1 MCCDSGHSLR
11 ACRLAGLLAHVFG
24 LHVHSTS
31 HAKPGSDGRVFLCGG
46 ERCVYVSSWAGK
58 HSQFIIKAFLEPS
71 KPRLIPVMVQCEFF
85 PLSKPFINLIN
96 RHLDGR
102 K

>member
-1 MCCDSGHSLR
+1 MCRDSGHSLR

-58 HSQFIIKAFLEPS
+58 HSSVHYQGISGTEQTKADS
-71 KPRLIPVMVQCEFF
+71 GNGTV
-85 PLSKPFINLIN
+85 
-96 RHLDGR
+96 
-102 K
+102 